1 MEDKNSWNG
10 MIFRHIKARSD
21 WLSSLIWRGQLELK
35 EDNTEK
41 EDDDPRAKEKMNLD
55 PEDQRFIDWCD
66 ERKENFNKL
75 SEKEANS
82 PAEEE
87 SGS

>member
-10 MIFRHIKARSD
+10 IIFPHIKARSD

-41 EDDDPRAKEKMNLD
+41 EDDDLGAKKKINLD
-55 PEDQRFIDWCD
+55 SELIFLF
-66 ERKENFNKL
+66 RK
-75 SEKEANS
+75 
-82 PAEEE
+82 
-87 SGS
+87 